1 MQTVTKPEIN
11 QFINKGYLIK
21 KKFFE
26 KRYIKKILKETNIL
40 KLNNK
45 GVKVDKYYGTD
56 FRNKKKSILVRI
68 ENFFNKSKDLTKLIN
83 DPSINKILFKFFK
96 NKPILFKE
104 KINFK
109 PPGCGPDKLHQ
120 DSQAG
125 WYKYA
130 KNFINVLVSLEKSTN
145 RNGCLYIDVSG
156 NNCFKIVSKKMKPL
170 KKKEL
175 KNPKFRKILLAEGDI
190 IFFNSYT
197 PHFSY
202 SNNSKKSR
210 TQIYITYNKEK
221 DGKFRSKYIK
231 DKRKS
236 FPPNIERFPDKKYL
250 YKV

>member
-1 MQTVTKPEIN
+1 M
-11 QFINKGYLIK
+11 
-21 KKFFE
+21 
-26 KRYIKKILKETNIL
+26 
-40 KLNNK
+40 
-45 GVKVDKYYGTD
+45 
-56 FRNKKKSILVRI
+56 
-68 ENFFNKSKDLTKLIN
+68 IN
-83 DPSINKILFKFFK
+83 DPSINKILFKFS
-96 NKPILFKE
+96 
-104 KINFK
+104 KINQFYLK
-109 PPGCGPDKLHQ
+109 KKLILNHLGVDQ
-120 DSQAG
+120 INYIKTLKLVG
-125 WYKYA
+125 INI

-231 DKRKS
+231 DKENLFHQISKDPLTKNTYTK
-236 FPPNIERFPDKKYL
+236 FRFN
-250 YKV
+250 